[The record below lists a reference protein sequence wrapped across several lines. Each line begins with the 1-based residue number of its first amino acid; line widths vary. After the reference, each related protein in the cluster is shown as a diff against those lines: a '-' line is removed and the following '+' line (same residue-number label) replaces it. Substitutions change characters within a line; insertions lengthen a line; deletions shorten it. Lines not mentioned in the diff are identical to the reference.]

1 MYMITLDNFEDFVP
15 YKIWMRGE
23 EYYETD
29 AVSELE
35 EISPGEWTATVEGTD
50 DYNVEISMD
59 GNEIESWYCD
69 CPYEGEICKHVV
81 ATLLAIRDNRKK
93 AGNSIFSKMKIK
105 AEEAPV
111 LEEIKEVGKQPC
123 PSLVDIQQLLSFI
136 DPQELSKFICEY
148 ASTNLEFKTALS
160 NHFIAKELSLS
171 SKGKDYRIEIQKVFK
186 GFGYHKRS
194 RYHNRYDNYDRDW
207 KTIFNQMDT
216 FLEKAD
222 FFLNLEAMDNSIAI
236 ALQVLRS
243 IGENYDDELL
253 YDDGISSSD
262 YCEQAGDLLLKV
274 IEHPKTTQAQKMEIL
289 QGLREI
295 AEISI
300 FREYDLYDVDELM
313 MQINLSIQ
321 PAEKALELIDELL
334 EVRKG
339 TCGIYQLVLRKV
351 NLLLEQNE
359 EQKADDTI
367 RQYLYLTEIRR
378 MEVDKLIARCQYDEA
393 ICLLND
399 GIEIAER
406 EMHSGTVG
414 EWLKM
419 KLDIY
424 EITHRVSEVIDTC
437 RLLFVVG
444 SDKLIYYSKLK
455 TLVPKE
461 QWKSFLDR
469 MMKEAELSDYFS
481 FVGNDK
487 AEIYVK
493 EKDNDSL
500 FSLLSSVRYNQLE
513 ALMKYAHYLKDTHSE
528 KLIAIYTSLLNDYAE
543 RNLGREHYEFIARV
557 LSCIRKLNGGQAVV
571 KSLVAEFRIKYKRRP
586 AMMEVLGKF

>member
-69 CPYEGEICKHVV
+69 CPYDGEICKHVV

-513 ALMKYAHYLKDTHSE
+513 TLMKYAHYLKDTHSE

>member
-1 MYMITLDNFEDFVP
+1 MITLDNFEDFVP

-69 CPYEGEICKHVV
+69 CPYDGEICKHVV

-148 ASTNLEFKTALS
+148 ASTNLE
-160 NHFIAKELSLS
+160 
-171 SKGKDYRIEIQKVFK
+171 VFK

-339 TCGIYQLVLRKV
+339 TCDIYQLVLRKV

>member
-186 GFGYHKRS
+186 RSGYHKRS

-253 YDDGISSSD
+253 YDGISSSD

-313 MQINLSIQ
+313 MQINLSVQ

-481 FVGNDK
+481 FGGNDK

-513 ALMKYAHYLKDTHSE
+513 TLMKYAHYLKDTHSE

-586 AMMEVLGKF
+586 AMMEVLGTF

>member
-1 MYMITLDNFEDFVP
+1 MITLDNFESCVP
-15 YKIWMRGE
+15 YRILVRGE
-23 EYYETD
+23 EYYETG

-35 EISPGEWTATVEGTD
+35 EDSPGEWTATVEGTEN
-50 DYNVEISMD
+50 YNVEISMD
-59 GNEIESWYCD
+59 GKEIESWYCD
-69 CPYEGEICKHVV
+69 CPYDGEICKHVI
-81 ATLLAIRDNRKK
+81 ATLLAIRDNEKK
-93 AGNSIFSKMKIK
+93 VNRSAFSKMKVEV
-105 AEEAPV
+105 EEAV
-111 LEEIKEVGKQPC
+111 VIDET
-123 PSLVDIQQLLSFI
+123 VDIQQLLSFVN
-136 DPQELSKFICEY
+136 PQELSQFIYEY
-148 ASTNLEFKTALS
+148 ATMHPEFKTALL
-160 NHFIAKELSLS
+160 NRFMAKELSAT
-171 SKGKDYRIEIQKVFK
+171 SKEKDYRVEIQKVFNDSYYNK
-186 GFGYHKRS
+186 KP
-194 RYHNRYDNYDRDW
+194 RYHNRYDDFDCDW
-207 KTIFNQMDT
+207 ETVFNRMDT

-222 FFLNLEAMDNSIAI
+222 FFLNVGNIDTAIDI
-236 ALQVLRS
+236 ALQTLRS
-243 IGENYDDELL
+243 IGENYEDELL
-253 YDDGISSSD
+253 YNNDLYPSD
-262 YCEQAGDLLLKV
+262 YCEQAGDLLIKV
-274 IEHPKTTQAQKMEIL
+274 IEHPKTTQKQKTAIL
-289 QGLREI
+289 QELGQLAKLSTYRD
-295 AEISI
+295 
-300 FREYDLYDVDELM
+300 YDLYDIDELL

-481 FVGNDK
+481 FGGNDK

-513 ALMKYAHYLKDTHSE
+513 TLMKYAHYLKDTHSE

-586 AMMEVLGKF
+586 AMMEVLGTF

>member
-1 MYMITLDNFEDFVP
+1 MITLDNFENFVP

-35 EISPGEWTATVEGTD
+35 ETSPGEWTATVEGTD

-59 GNEIESWYCD
+59 GKEIESWSCD
-69 CPYEGEICKHVV
+69 CSYDGEICKHVV
-81 ATLLAIRDNRKK
+81 ATLLAIRNNRKK
-93 AGNSIFSKMKIK
+93 AGDRIVSKMKIEV
-105 AEEAPV
+105 EEAAV
-111 LEEIKEVGKQPC
+111 LEDIKEVSKPC
-123 PSLVDIQQLLSFI
+123 LPFVDIQQLLSFI

-160 NHFIAKELSLS
+160 NHFIAKELSS
-171 SKGKDYRIEIQKVFK
+171 ISKEKDYSAEIQKVFDST
-186 GFGYHKRS
+186 GTNKRS
-194 RYHNRYDNYDRDW
+194 RYHNRYDDYGRDW

-222 FFLNLEAMDNSIAI
+222 FFLKLEDMDNSIAI
-236 ALQVLRS
+236 ALQVIRS

-253 YDDGISSSD
+253 YHDDFSSSD

-274 IEHPKTTQAQKMEIL
+274 IEHPKTTQTQKMEIL
-289 QGLREI
+289 QNLREI

-300 FREYDLYDVDELM
+300 YREYDLYDVDELM
-313 MQINLSIQ
+313 MQINLLIQ
-321 PAEKALELIDELL
+321 PAEKALELIDGLL
-334 EVRKG
+334 ETRKG
-339 TCGIYQLVLRKV
+339 TYDLSQLVLLKV

-367 RQYLYLTEIRR
+367 RQYLYLIEIRR
-378 MEVDKLIARCQYDEA
+378 MEIDKLIARCQYDEA

-399 GIEIAER
+399 GIELAER
-406 EMHSGTVG
+406 EQHPGTVD
-414 EWLKM
+414 EWMKM
-419 KLDIY
+419 KLKIY
-424 EITHRVSEVIDTC
+424 EMTHRVSKVIDTC
-437 RLLFVVG
+437 RLLFVT
-444 SDKLIYYSKLK
+444 SRDKLTYYSKLK

-461 QWKSFLDR
+461 QWKSFLGR
-469 MMKEAELSDYFS
+469 MMKEIRFSDYFS
-481 FVGNDK
+481 FGGNDK

-493 EKDNDSL
+493 EKDYDSL

-513 ALMKYAHYLKDTHSE
+513 ALMEYSHYLKDTHSE

-571 KSLVAEFRIKYKRRP
+571 RSLVAEFRIKYKRRP
-586 AMMEVLGKF
+586 AMMEVLGEF

>member
-1 MYMITLDNFEDFVP
+1 
-15 YKIWMRGE
+15 
-23 EYYETD
+23 
-29 AVSELE
+29 
-35 EISPGEWTATVEGTD
+35 
-50 DYNVEISMD
+50 
-59 GNEIESWYCD
+59 
-69 CPYEGEICKHVV
+69 
-81 ATLLAIRDNRKK
+81 
-93 AGNSIFSKMKIK
+93 MKIK
-105 AEEAPV
+105 AEETPV

-123 PSLVDIQQLLSFI
+123 PSLVDIQRLLSFI

-186 GFGYHKRS
+186 GSGYHKRS

-253 YDDGISSSD
+253 YDGISSSD

-321 PAEKALELIDELL
+321 SAEKALELIDELL

-481 FVGNDK
+481 FGGNDK